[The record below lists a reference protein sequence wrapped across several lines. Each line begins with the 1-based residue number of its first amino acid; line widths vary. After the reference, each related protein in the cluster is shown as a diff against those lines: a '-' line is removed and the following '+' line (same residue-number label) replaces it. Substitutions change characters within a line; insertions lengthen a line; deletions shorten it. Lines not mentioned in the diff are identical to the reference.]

1 MLLYDQS
8 VNQQRNTM
16 KKLILIMLSTLAI
29 SVFADDHASATM
41 STDGA
46 FTTLQVASSD
56 IEKYRQTLI
65 DNPAAF
71 KATGA
76 TAAGICVTNSGHDYL
91 GQMMVWSAFPNVAAA
106 LSGSTMYDPQ
116 KAPRSFERL
125 REVKYG
131 VTWKPITP
139 FRLEPGFERV
149 QRIKV
154 SNENMQNF
162 TAAIDSLE
170 KAIQDAGH
178 PNFYNGAFV
187 LIGGGDRDVGTVIVR
202 SIVRDANAM
211 GILFDDF
218 FAGNASWA
226 DEYQAVLSLGEVVSD
241 NMEICEQL
249 YFGS

>member
-1 MLLYDQS
+1 
-8 VNQQRNTM
+8 M
-16 KKLILIMLSTLAI
+16 KKLILMMLASL
-29 SVFADDHASATM
+29 SLFVFADGHESAPM

-46 FTTLQVASSD
+46 FSTLQVASPD
-56 IEKYRQTLI
+56 IEKYRQALI
-65 DNPAAF
+65 DNPSAF
-71 KATGA
+71 QATGA
-76 TAAGICVTNSGHDYL
+76 TAAGICVTNSGHEYL

-154 SNENMQNF
+154 SAENMQAF
-162 TAAIDSLE
+162 TAAIDNLE
-170 KAIQDAGH
+170 KAIQDAGYE
-178 PNFYNGAFV
+178 NFYNGAFV

-211 GILFDDF
+211 GVLFDEF
-218 FAGNASWA
+218 FEGNASWA
-226 DEYQAVLSLGEVVSD
+226 DEYQTVTSLGEVVSD
-241 NMEICEQL
+241 NIEVCEQL

>member
-1 MLLYDQS
+1 
-8 VNQQRNTM
+8 M
-16 KKLILIMLSTLAI
+16 KKLILMMLASLSLFI
-29 SVFADDHASATM
+29 FADGHESAPM

-46 FTTLQVASSD
+46 FTTLQVASPD
-56 IEKYRQTLI
+56 IENYRQALI
-65 DNPAAF
+65 DNPSAF
-71 KATGA
+71 QATGA
-76 TAAGICVTNSGHDYL
+76 TAAGICVTNSGHEYL

-154 SNENMQNF
+154 SAENMDAF
-162 TAAIDSLE
+162 TAAIDNLE
-170 KAIQDAGH
+170 KAIQDAGYE
-178 PNFYNGAFV
+178 NFYNGAFV

-211 GILFDDF
+211 GVLFDEF

-226 DEYQAVLSLGEVVSD
+226 DEYQTVTSLGEVVSD
-241 NMEICEQL
+241 NMEVCEQL